1 MSNLTQIDM
10 AQLNAENTG
19 KEAAQPAGATTNG
32 RQANGARVNGS
43 NGNGS
48 RYGAPNVH
56 AVVMQ
61 AAELAAE
68 RGMSLRAEALSTK
81 PDALLQ
87 KEPWNRLPAELQEM
101 VRQVDIMATLG
112 KIEPQMAAVDGEIE
126 RLITTPVKLIAD
138 VAAHTLGAG
147 GKRLRP
153 ALVILAAQLCGD
165 SAETADIR
173 AVTCAAAVELLHTT
187 SLIHDDVVDSAATR
201 RGKPAANLVWGNQT
215 SILVGDYLVAQVF
228 VTVSERGFHNL
239 LAPMAHATSQLCAG
253 ELLETQT
260 RGLLSM
266 KEEQYCDIIAMKT
279 AALTECA
286 CRLGAMV
293 MNAGDEQADRLA
305 RYGREIGMAFQIVD
319 DVFDIVASEG
329 RVGKPVGNDIREGD
343 ITLPMLRAME
353 VCSESE
359 REELRAIIGKDGIS
373 AEEVQRALQIIR
385 ESDAVSH
392 SLAAAARYIASAKAQ
407 IADFP
412 ASTAR
417 DMLNDVADYVLSR
430 DR

>member
-1 MSNLTQIDM
+1 M
-10 AQLNAENTG
+10 
-19 KEAAQPAGATTNG
+19 
-32 RQANGARVNGS
+32 
-43 NGNGS
+43 
-48 RYGAPNVH
+48 
-56 AVVMQ
+56 
-61 AAELAAE
+61 
-68 RGMSLRAEALSTK
+68 
-81 PDALLQ
+81 
-87 KEPWNRLPAELQEM
+87 
-101 VRQVDIMATLG
+101 
-112 KIEPQMAAVDGEIE
+112 PQMEAVDAEID
-126 RLITTPVKLIAD
+126 RVITTPVKLIAD

-165 SAETADIR
+165 SSESADVR

-228 VTVSERGFHNL
+228 VTVSQRGFHNL

-266 KEEQYCDIIAMKT
+266 SEEQYCDIIAMKT

-293 MNAGDEQADRLA
+293 MDATDEQVEKLA

-353 VCSESE
+353 TCSEAE
-359 REELRAIIGKDGIS
+359 REELRAIVGREGFTTP
-373 AEEVQRALQIIR
+373 EVQRALQIIR
-385 ESDAVSH
+385 DSDGVSH
-392 SLAAAARYIASAKAQ
+392 SLAMAANYVASAKAQ
-407 IADFP
+407 LADFAP
-412 ASTAR
+412 SAAR
-417 DMLNDVADYVLSR
+417 DMLCDVADYVLSR